1 MIITPTTSV
10 PSPCSSETNSSYSVG
25 MAIFGV
31 LSGFEDNNLA
41 DICERSKYALQR
53 TNSWAV
59 DVSAHTLSVYIMNL
73 YNFNLMGSLVG
84 CH

>member
-1 MIITPTTSV
+1 MTVV
-10 PSPCSSETNSSYSVG
+10 PDYLPSHCSSETNSSYSLG

-31 LSGFEDNNLA
+31 KSGFENNKLA

-59 DVSAHTLSVYIMNL
+59 VVSAHTLPLYIMNF
-73 YNFNLMGSLVG
+73 YNLKGSLVG

>member
-1 MIITPTTSV
+1 M
-10 PSPCSSETNSSYSVG
+10 
-25 MAIFGV
+25 

>member
-1 MIITPTTSV
+1 MTAL
-10 PSPCSSETNSSYSVG
+10 PSPCSSETNSSYSLG

-31 LSGFEDNNLA
+31 QSGFENNELA
-41 DICERSKYALQR
+41 DICERSKYVLQR

-59 DVSAHTLSVYIMNL
+59 DVSVHTLPVYILNL
-73 YNFNLMGSLVG
+73 YNLKVSLVG

>member
-1 MIITPTTSV
+1 
-10 PSPCSSETNSSYSVG
+10 

-31 LSGFEDNNLA
+31 KSGFENNILA
-41 DICERSKYALQR
+41 DFCERSKYALQK

-59 DVSAHTLSVYIMNL
+59 DVSAHTLLLYIMNL
-73 YNFNLMGSLVG
+73 YNLKGSLVG